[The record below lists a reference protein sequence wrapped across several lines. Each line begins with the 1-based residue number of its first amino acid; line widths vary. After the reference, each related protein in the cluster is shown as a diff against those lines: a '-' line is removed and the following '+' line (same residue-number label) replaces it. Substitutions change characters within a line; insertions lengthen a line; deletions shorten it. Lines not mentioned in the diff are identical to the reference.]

1 MATAGTNASTAP
13 SGTETPSAW
22 IAHHTAAT
30 TDAWYATAAMI
41 TLVVS
46 LLGAPLF
53 AVGHRHRRDEPGET
67 AEDARAVPPDVA
79 VAGPRPNSKTEPSP
93 TAAP

>member
-1 MATAGTNASTAP
+1 M
-13 SGTETPSAW
+13 
-22 IAHHTAAT
+22 
-30 TDAWYATAAMI
+30 

-53 AVGHRHRRDEPGET
+53 AVGNRHRRH
-67 AEDARAVPPDVA
+67 DAGDTTDDALAVPPDVA
-79 VAGPRPNSKTEPSP
+79 VAGPRPKSKTAPSP